1 MQDASFESLN
11 LEDYTLDVADFFNDY
26 TIQEGIIVLVF

>member
-26 TIQEGIIVLVF
+26 TIQEGTILKDF